1 MKKFLFFLFVVAA
14 FATKTNAQD
23 TVRTLIHPAKIR
35 NFGIYI
41 APEFQY
47 GQSNATLNS
56 YAGNST
62 MIIFNK
68 RYAIGVA
75 GYRSVTD
82 AFSPKGVTP
91 LVMRTAFGGGKIEYT
106 VRPDAAVHVSFPL
119 LIGAGDARVDSANAR
134 RGRYDRGNDFDDNET
149 SVNRAQFFVVQP
161 GINVEANLLRNIKL
175 FAGVN
180 YRITSKI
187 GTATTI
193 VPTDALQGFGMSA
206 GVRMGIFDIRKPHF
220 HVRKFGRHKNK
231 K

>member
-1 MKKFLFFLFVVAA
+1 MKKFLFLLFAVSLFAA
-14 FATKTNAQD
+14 KTNAQD
-23 TVRTLIHPAKIR
+23 TVRTLIHPTKIR
-35 NFGIYI
+35 NFGLYI

-56 YAGNST
+56 YVGNST

-68 RYAIGVA
+68 RFALGVA

-106 VRPDAAVHVSFPL
+106 LRPDAVVHVSFPL
-119 LIGAGDARVDSANAR
+119 LIGAGFARVDSANVR
-134 RGRYDRGNDFDDNET
+134 RGRDDNRHDFDDNET
-149 SVNRAQFFVVQP
+149 NSNKAQFFVVQP
-161 GINVEANLLRNIKL
+161 GINLETNLLRNIKI

-187 GTATTI
+187 GTTTTI

-206 GVRMGIFDIRKPHF
+206 GVRMGIFDIKKPHF
-220 HVRKFGRHKNK
+220 HVKKFRRHKKN
-231 K
+231 